1 MPACKLDLPRG
12 TLDLM
17 VLETLRAMGPLPG
30 CGIARHVE
38 QVGCQAVLLNQA
50 DIHVSL
56 MRLEQQGSITAG
68 WSSSDNKRRAE
79 FYSITK
85 RGSIGRVLTSGPE
98 APRK

>member
-1 MPACKLDLPRG
+1 MPASKLDLPRG
-12 TLDLM
+12 TLGLM

-38 QVGCQAVLLNQA
+38 QVGCQAA